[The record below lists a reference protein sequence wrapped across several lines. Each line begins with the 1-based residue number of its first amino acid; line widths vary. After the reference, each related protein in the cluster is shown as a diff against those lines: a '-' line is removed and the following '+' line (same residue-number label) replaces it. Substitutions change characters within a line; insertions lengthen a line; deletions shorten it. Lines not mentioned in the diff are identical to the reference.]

1 MASSIEETLQELD
14 KWYNELSGGGTERP
28 KLLSKL
34 AKLEFCGW
42 LETHLDG
49 LLERVGQHCGLDV
62 AWVQENVTK
71 LNYGFSYLDHLRPMI
86 VKLVGEVGVK
96 TFEMSL
102 EQAQPGALDQL
113 RSELGS
119 LWKDRGPLA
128 HSNIAAPIKQQLT
141 INAPSWSRNRQRVMA
156 KALDAFEKELI
167 KVLNVRVP
175 TI

>member
-1 MASSIEETLQELD
+1 MVSSIEETLIELD
-14 KWYNELSGGGTERP
+14 RWYNELSGGGSERP

-42 LETHLDG
+42 LETYLDG
-49 LLERVGQHCGLDV
+49 LLERIGQHCGLDV
-62 AWVQENVTK
+62 AWIQENVTK
-71 LNYGFSYLDHLRPMI
+71 INYGFSYSDHLRPMI

-96 TFEMSL
+96 TFEMFL
-102 EQAQPGALDQL
+102 EKAKPGALDQL

-128 HSNIAAPIKQQLT
+128 HSNIAAPVKQQLT

-156 KALDAFEKELI
+156 KTLEAFEKELI
-167 KVLNVRVP
+167 KVLNVKVP